1 MVNPAHTV
9 DQLMLEFQTVKRK
22 EDMLKK
28 IFYIVCHSIFILICM
43 FYIHV
48 IPTEDTKLNTKSQ
61 NLILGYWA
69 RNLWVG
75 RDYYEY
81 NFPCFRLHIV
91 AVRQFGSVS

>member
-28 IFYIVCHSIFILICM
+28 YSILFVTVFLVLFVCFI
-43 FYIHV
+43 YV